1 MRKRLRCLTAM
12 TAAVMGAGMLLP
24 LAACGGGDSDPLTI
38 EFQFYG
44 SQEEMAATRELVA
57 EYNATNPDGITVE
70 ATGTATADYPT
81 KIQNMLRGRNVSD
94 VIMVKDEYIKSW
106 VELGGIAALDEFVAE
121 SEVISVENLW
131 EGGVNRFRYNTQTR
145 RDSEGSLYGIL
156 NDYSTAVLYYNIDA
170 MEQVGITCISVERED
185 CAAQGYPEEGFF
197 EKDGTWYF
205 NNRVPVTWNEEDGG
219 ALLTLLGL
227 LTSNTD
233 AMDGYRNNNSPT
245 RYGCY
250 FANWFPF
257 GWSVGG
263 DCLEWVEDDSLSTG
277 GSYEFTLFDD
287 TKNYRVPEGETL
299 TVGAATYSAGEIV
312 SYTDKALLTSEQ
324 KAALTELPSQLEALQ
339 FYVDLS
345 VKYGVGAKPDLTTG
359 SSSNKVFAA
368 GNCAVVMGHRN
379 STGISRQIVE
389 FDWDV
394 APLPVHED
402 GIETSFG
409 MANAFCITEKSTK
422 KEAAWKF
429 IEYMC
434 GQEGQ
439 EKYAATGFT
448 LPNSPAIANSEAFLQ
463 SDQKPAN
470 SVVFVET
477 AYYQRSGDW
486 AWLPSKMWV
495 SEWAEDLNNY
505 VLAGDMTLAE
515 LKERRQ
521 ESTQAIIDSY
531 YAAT

>member
-1 MRKRLRCLTAM
+1 MRKVLTMILA
-12 TAAVMGAGMLLP
+12 AAVGTGMLFP
-24 LAACGGGDSDPLTI
+24 FAGCGGTENQLTI

-44 SQEEMAATRELVA
+44 SQEEMAATRELVE
-57 EYNATNPDGITVE
+57 EYNAMNTDGITVE

-106 VELGGIAALDEFVAE
+106 VELGGIAPLDEFVAE
-121 SEVISVENLW
+121 SDVISLDNLW
-131 EGGVNRFRYNTQTR
+131 AGGVNRFRYNTQTR

-185 CAAQGYPEEGFF
+185 CADQGYPEEGYF
-197 EKDGTWYF
+197 EKDGKWYF
-205 NNRVPVTWNEEDGG
+205 NNRIPVSWNETDGG
-219 ALLTLLGL
+219 ALLKLLGM
-227 LTSNTD
+227 LTSNTE
-233 AMDGYRNNNSPT
+233 AMDGYRNNNAAT
-245 RYGCY
+245 KYGCY

-263 DCLEWVEDDSLSTG
+263 DCLEWVEDSTLATG

-287 TKNYRVPEGETL
+287 TKNYRLPEDAEDMQ
-299 TVGAATYSAGEIV
+299 VGSASYSAGDII
-312 SYTDKALLTSEQ
+312 SYTDKALLTQVQ
-324 KAALTELPSQLEALQ
+324 KDQLTELPSQLQAMQ

-359 SSSNKVFAA
+359 SSSNRVFAG
-368 GNCAVVMGHRN
+368 GNCAIVMGHRN

-409 MANAFCITEKSTK
+409 TANAFCITQKSTK
-422 KEAAWKF
+422 KEAARRF
-429 IEYMC
+429 IEYMY
-434 GQEGQ
+434 GRAGQ

-448 LPNSPAIANSEAFLQ
+448 LPNSPEIANSEAFLQ
-463 SDQKPAN
+463 PDQKPAN
-470 SVVFVET
+470 SKVFVET

-495 SEWAEDLNNY
+495 SEWSEDLNNY
-505 VLAGDMTLAE
+505 VLAGDMTLEE

-531 YAAT
+531 YSAI